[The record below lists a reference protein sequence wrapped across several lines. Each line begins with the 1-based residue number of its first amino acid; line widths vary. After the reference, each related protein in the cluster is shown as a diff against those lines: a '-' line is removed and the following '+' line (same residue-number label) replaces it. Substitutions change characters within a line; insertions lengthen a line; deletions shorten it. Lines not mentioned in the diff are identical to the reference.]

1 MKDGLRHRR
10 RVALHY
16 PGGLD
21 EHGDGG
27 EASEGD
33 GEDEEHGCA
42 VEGDAGEDQEWV
54 RLARRGR
61 RDFTNAVP
69 VED

>member
-1 MKDGLRHRR
+1 M
-10 RVALHY
+10 HY

-33 GEDEEHGCA
+33 GEDEEHGQT
-42 VEGDAGEDQEWV
+42 VEGDAGEDKERV
-54 RLARRGR
+54 RLPRRMNGNLP
-61 RDFTNAVP
+61 NAIP
-69 VED
+69 TLQLLISF